1 MQYAELDT
9 KLPQE
14 HAQETYRLLQIYC
27 YKNMIHF
34 RELETR
40 IMTLDKAS
48 KLNVPAH
55 FYSLLL
61 LSVQKPGH
69 G

>member
-48 KLNVPAH
+48 KLNVLAH

-61 LSVQKPGH
+61 LSVQKSGH